1 MASAIKGKSGAA
13 IIDGSALDQ
22 RSITPARELL
32 NGEPSRGA
40 LKEGCPAKRRRY
52 RTLPHLLG
60 LGPSA
65 RGGPGGRPSPRQE
78 AGPVISS
85 ERGRPFHPGKAAT
98 TSLGRL
104 KRPLETKQRSWGEHH
119 RLMWLIQKSP
129 RPPLYVGAGVYG
141 ARKVS
146 LLATEGSYR
155 DIDPGVATMNNYK
168 LQIKSYCDAQPSQ

>member
-85 ERGRPFHPGKAAT
+85 ERGRPSASRLSHCSRAPG
-98 TSLGRL
+98 
-104 KRPLETKQRSWGEHH
+104 H
-119 RLMWLIQKSP
+119 
-129 RPPLYVGAGVYG
+129 
-141 ARKVS
+141 VS
-146 LLATEGSYR
+146 QNDAFSAFLLST
-155 DIDPGVATMNNYK
+155 
-168 LQIKSYCDAQPSQ
+168 